1 MSFVH
6 ELGHALGYRDHSPTA
21 TDVMHKGD
29 KRLLEDEE
37 TTGVLLEYFV
47 ERFWTEINMLKNNDD
62 GIRIFVIDIIV

>member
-29 KRLLEDEE
+29 KRLLEDDEYKKQILDLE
-37 TTGVLLEYFV
+37 LKDNDIYPLKQMFDEYCGGV
-47 ERFWTEINMLKNNDD
+47 
-62 GIRIFVIDIIV
+62 